1 MKIFNDRRGKALRS
15 LDWKLY
21 GAPMRVRAIRG
32 ATQLLADEPLEMA
45 SAVTEL
51 LSEIFEKNT
60 LAKVDLVS
68 ILFTATEDLIC
79 DFPAAAARKLDL
91 GDIPLICAR
100 EIPVPGALPRVVRV
114 MVHAYSE
121 KEHSEIRHIYMRGAE
136 ALRRDIAQ

>member
-1 MKIFNDRRGKALRS
+1 MKIFNDRHGKALRS

-32 ATQLLADEPLEMA
+32 ATQLVADEPLEMA

-51 LSEIFEKNT
+51 LSEIFEKNAI
-60 LAKVDLVS
+60 AKVDLVS

-100 EIPVPGALPRVVRV
+100 EIPVPGSLPRVVRV

-121 KEHSEIRHIYMRGAE
+121 KEHSEIRHIYTRGAE

>member
-32 ATQLLADEPLEMA
+32 ATQLVADEPLEMA

>member
-1 MKIFNDRRGKALRS
+1 MKIFNDRHGKALRS

>member
-1 MKIFNDRRGKALRS
+1 MKIFNDRHGKALRS

-32 ATQLLADEPLEMA
+32 ATQLVADEPLEMA